1 MARIT
6 HEEEDAA
13 LEASRAPLLDH
24 LNELRDRLIKC
35 VFAVLI
41 GVGIS
46 YAFAPRIFEFLV
58 QPYRWAA
65 ASLHGAAAAKNA
77 EFIYSG
83 LELFMVNIK
92 IAIFGGFVLAFPVIA
107 YQIYKFVAPG
117 LYKHERGAVAP
128 FLIAAPILFVAG
140 ASLVYF
146 LVLQMVMRFAL
157 SQEISSAG
165 VRVEMLQR
173 VGDYL
178 NLATSLI
185 LAFGIAFQ
193 LPLVL
198 VLLGKAGFVNV
209 QQLRSGR
216 RYAILLIVI
225 FAAVVTPPDV
235 ISQMSLALPMCLLYE
250 GSIFA
255 VLLTERSAA
264 KRAAEEEKNA
274 IDPGASPAP

>member
-1 MARIT
+1 MERLT
-6 HEEEDAA
+6 HDEEEAA

-35 VFAVLI
+35 VIAIV
-41 GVGIS
+41 VGALVS
-46 YAFAPRIFEFLV
+46 YYFAPTIFEFLV

-65 ASLHGAAAAKNA
+65 EAVHHGKNAQNA

-83 LELFMVNIK
+83 LELFMVNVK

-107 YQIYKFVAPG
+107 FQIYRFVAPG

-128 FLIAAPILFVAG
+128 FLIASPMLFIAG
-140 ASLVYF
+140 AALVYF

-157 SQEISSAG
+157 SQEISSTG

-198 VLLGKAGFVNV
+198 VLLGKAGFVTAE
-209 QQLRSGR
+209 QLRSGR
-216 RYAILLIVI
+216 RYAILMVVI

-250 GSIFA
+250 ASIFA
-255 VLLTERSAA
+255 VKLSERSAA
-264 KRAAEEEKNA
+264 KRAAEEERNA

>member
-6 HEEEDAA
+6 QEDEDAA

-24 LNELRDRLIKC
+24 LNELRDRLITC
-35 VFAVLI
+35 VIAIVL
-41 GVGIS
+41 GALVS
-46 YAFAPRIFEFLV
+46 YYFAPKIFEFLV

-65 ASLHGAAAAKNA
+65 EAVHHGRTAQNA

-92 IAIFGGFVLAFPVIA
+92 IAIFGGFVLAFPIIA
-107 YQIYKFVAPG
+107 FQIYRFVAPG

-128 FLIAAPILFVAG
+128 FLVAAPVLFVLG

-157 SQEISSAG
+157 SQEISSTG
-165 VRVEMLQR
+165 VKVEMLQR

-198 VLLGKAGFVNV
+198 VLLGKAGIVSAA
-209 QQLRSGR
+209 QLREGR
-216 RYAILLIVI
+216 RYAILMIVI
-225 FAAVVTPPDV
+225 FAAIVTPPDV
-235 ISQMSLALPMCLLYE
+235 LSQLALALPMCLLYE

-255 VLLTERSAA
+255 VRLSERGAA

>member
-1 MARIT
+1 MARLT
-6 HEEEDAA
+6 QEDEDAA

-24 LNELRDRLIKC
+24 LNELRDRLITS
-35 VFAVLI
+35 VIAIVL
-41 GVGIS
+41 GAFIS
-46 YAFAPRIFEFLV
+46 YYFAPKIFEFLV

-65 ASLHGAAAAKNA
+65 EAVHHGKNSQNA

-107 YQIYKFVAPG
+107 YQIYRFVAPG

-128 FLIAAPILFVAG
+128 FLVAAPVLFIAG

-157 SQEISSAG
+157 SQEISSTG
-165 VRVEMLQR
+165 VKVEMLQR

-198 VLLGKAGFVNV
+198 VLLGKAGIVNAA
-209 QQLRSGR
+209 QLRSGR
-216 RYAILLIVI
+216 RYAILMIVI
-225 FAAVVTPPDV
+225 FAAIVTPPDV
-235 ISQMSLALPMCLLYE
+235 LSQLALAIPMCLLYE

-255 VLLTERSAA
+255 VKLSERSAA
-264 KRAAEEEKNA
+264 KRAAEEERNA

>member
-1 MARIT
+1 MERLT
-6 HEEEDAA
+6 HDDEEAA

-24 LNELRDRLIKC
+24 LNELRDRLITC
-35 VFAVLI
+35 VIAIVI
-41 GVGIS
+41 GALIS
-46 YAFAPRIFEFLV
+46 YYFAPKIFEFLV

-65 ASLHGAAAAKNA
+65 ESVHGGKATQNA

-83 LELFMVNIK
+83 LELFMVNVK

-107 YQIYKFVAPG
+107 LQIYRFVAPG

-128 FLIAAPILFVAG
+128 FLIASPMLFIAG

-157 SQEISSAG
+157 SQEISSTG

-198 VLLGKAGFVNV
+198 VLLGKAGFVNTK
-209 QQLRSGR
+209 QLREGR
-216 RYAILLIVI
+216 RYAILMIVI

-235 ISQMSLALPMCLLYE
+235 VSQLSLALPMCLLYE
-250 GSIFA
+250 GSIYA
-255 VLLTERSAA
+255 VMLSERGAA
-264 KRAAEEEKNA
+264 KRAAAEEKNA